1 LAGLLAV
8 FEALHF
14 PSSTVNVVHGERGGK
29 DLLYVPRLMFPPF
42 SVPGYPGDAA
52 RFEGRLAGLLAAF
65 EALQLP
71 PATTRL
77 FHVMG
82 GECNYLLAVNEQYRL
97 EFVDDALWKL
107 DSMLEWREEEVTEL
121 LDDAEVRGSQSI
133 C

>member
-1 LAGLLAV
+1 
-8 FEALHF
+8 
-14 PSSTVNVVHGERGGK
+14 
-29 DLLYVPRLMFPPF
+29 MFPPF
-42 SVPGYPGDAA
+42 SISGYPGDAA

-71 PATTRL
+71 PTTTRL

-107 DSMLEWREEEVTEL
+107 DNMLEWREEEVTEL
-121 LDDAEVRGSQSI
+121 LDDAEVRGLPST